1 MTRLVTGLDT
11 NEAEAVE
18 PIQVVSYGI
27 GGHYEPHVD
36 YMSSENDRMAT
47 MLYYLSPEAHP
58 GGATV
63 FPFLGLAVRPDPGG
77 GLFWYNRRRQADQG
91 EFLTLRKKIFFT
103 AATPTGCVICFRT
116 SNYA

>member
-103 AATPTGCVICFRT
+103 AATYRVRHMF
-116 SNYA
+116 